1 MKLQFTKM
9 HGCGN
14 DYIYFDCFKQ
24 KIADPEALS
33 RRLSRY
39 HFGIGGDGIILIEP
53 SACADARMR
62 IFNQD
67 GSEGKMCG
75 NGIRCVGKYLYDSGL
90 ARKEEIAVETRS
102 GIRVLQMQVKD
113 GQVTGVTVNMGQAE
127 LAPERIPVALPE
139 SEIIGRLVPIDGKEW
154 EITCVSM
161 GNPHCVV
168 FCEDPDSLELT
179 KVGPKFEKAEI
190 FPEGVNT
197 EFIRVIDRKTLQ
209 MRVWER
215 GKIGRADYSTPEG
228 RRTEDPLGSRS
239 GLDDGPGG
247 NRFCRRGRSIKI
259 FGIRKNRRKICF
271 FESLLLQSCKKSC
284 ILNIVIEIYTG
295 KDDNYGI
302 CR

>member
-215 GKIGRADYSTPEG
+215 GSGETLACGTGACASAVAAILRGYCDREEEITVHLKGGELKIRWDQEAVWMT
-228 RRTEDPLGSRS
+228 
-239 GLDDGPGG
+239 GPAETVFAG
-247 NRFCRRGRSIKI
+247 
-259 FGIRKNRRKICF
+259 
-271 FESLLLQSCKKSC
+271 E
-284 ILNIVIEIYTG
+284 VEA
-295 KDDNYGI
+295 
-302 CR
+302 

>member
-24 KIADPEALS
+24 NIADPEELS

-53 SACADARMR
+53 SECADARMR

-90 ARKEEIAVETRS
+90 ARKEEIAVETQS
-102 GIRVLQMQVKD
+102 GIRVLQMQVQN
-113 GQVTGVTVNMGQAE
+113 GQVIGVTVNMGQAE
-127 LAPERIPVALPE
+127 LAPERIPVSLPG
-139 SEIIGRLVPIDGKEW
+139 SEIIGMPVSIDGKEW

-161 GNPHCVV
+161 GNPHCVI
-168 FCEDPDSLELT
+168 FCEDPDSLDLT
-179 KVGPKFEKAEI
+179 KVGPKFEKAPI

-197 EFIRVIDRKTLQ
+197 EFICVIDRKTLQ

-215 GKIGRADYSTPEG
+215 GSGETLACGTGACASAVAAILRGYCDRKEEITVRLKGGELKIRWDLEAVWMT
-228 RRTEDPLGSRS
+228 
-239 GLDDGPGG
+239 GPAETV
-247 NRFCRRGRSIKI
+247 F
-259 FGIRKNRRKICF
+259 
-271 FESLLLQSCKKSC
+271 
-284 ILNIVIEIYTG
+284 TG
-295 KDDNYGI
+295 EVEA
-302 CR
+302 

>member
-24 KIADPEALS
+24 NITDPEELS

-53 SACADARMR
+53 SECADARMR

-90 ARKEEIAVETRS
+90 ARKEEIAVETQS
-102 GIRVLQMQVKD
+102 GIRVLQMQVQD

-127 LAPERIPVALPE
+127 LAPERIPVSLPGR
-139 SEIIGRLVPIDGKEW
+139 EIIGMPVSIDGKDW
-154 EITCVSM
+154 KITCVSM

-168 FCEDPDSLELT
+168 FCEDPDSLDLT
-179 KVGPKFEKAEI
+179 KVGPKFEKAPI

-215 GKIGRADYSTPEG
+215 GSGETLACGTGACASAVAAILRGYCDRKEEITVRLKGGELKIRWDLEAVWMT
-228 RRTEDPLGSRS
+228 
-239 GLDDGPGG
+239 GPAETV
-247 NRFCRRGRSIKI
+247 F
-259 FGIRKNRRKICF
+259 
-271 FESLLLQSCKKSC
+271 
-284 ILNIVIEIYTG
+284 TG
-295 KDDNYGI
+295 EVEA
-302 CR
+302 

>member
-1 MKLQFTKM
+1 MKLRFTKM

-24 KIADPEALS
+24 NIADPEELS
-33 RRLSRY
+33 RGLSRY

-53 SACADARMR
+53 SECADARMR

-90 ARKEEIAVETRS
+90 ARKEEIAVETQS
-102 GIRVLQMQVKD
+102 GIRVLQMQVQD

-127 LAPERIPVALPE
+127 LAPERIPVSLPG
-139 SEIIGRLVPIDGKEW
+139 SEIIGMPVSIDGKEW

-179 KVGPKFEKAEI
+179 KVGPKFEKAPI

-215 GKIGRADYSTPEG
+215 GSGETLACGTGACASAVAAILRGYCDRKEEITVRLKGGELKIRWDLEAVWMT
-228 RRTEDPLGSRS
+228 
-239 GLDDGPGG
+239 GPAETV
-247 NRFCRRGRSIKI
+247 F
-259 FGIRKNRRKICF
+259 
-271 FESLLLQSCKKSC
+271 
-284 ILNIVIEIYTG
+284 TG
-295 KDDNYGI
+295 EVEA
-302 CR
+302 

>member
-24 KIADPEALS
+24 NITDPEELS

-53 SACADARMR
+53 SECADARMR

-90 ARKEEIAVETRS
+90 ARKEEIAVETQS
-102 GIRVLQMQVKD
+102 GIRVLQMQVQD

-127 LAPERIPVALPE
+127 LAPERIPVSLPGR
-139 SEIIGRLVPIDGKEW
+139 EIIGMPVSIDGKEW

-161 GNPHCVV
+161 RNPHCVV
-168 FCEDPDSLELT
+168 FCEDPDSLDLT
-179 KVGPKFEKAEI
+179 KVGPKFEKAPI

-209 MRVWER
+209 MCVWER
-215 GKIGRADYSTPEG
+215 GSGETLACGTGACASAVAAILRGYCDRKEEITVRLKGGELKIRWDLEAVWMT
-228 RRTEDPLGSRS
+228 
-239 GLDDGPGG
+239 GPAETV
-247 NRFCRRGRSIKI
+247 F
-259 FGIRKNRRKICF
+259 
-271 FESLLLQSCKKSC
+271 
-284 ILNIVIEIYTG
+284 TG
-295 KDDNYGI
+295 EVEA
-302 CR
+302 

>member
-24 KIADPEALS
+24 NITDPEELS

-53 SACADARMR
+53 SECADARMR

-67 GSEGKMCG
+67 GSEGKMCD

-90 ARKEEIAVETRS
+90 ARKEEIAVETQS
-102 GIRVLQMQVKD
+102 GIRVLQMQVQD

-127 LAPERIPVALPE
+127 LAPERIPVSLPGR
-139 SEIIGRLVPIDGKEW
+139 EIIGMPVSIDGKEW

-168 FCEDPDSLELT
+168 FCEDPDSLDLT
-179 KVGPKFEKAEI
+179 KVGPKFEKAPI

-209 MRVWER
+209 MCVWER
-215 GKIGRADYSTPEG
+215 GSGETLACGTGACASAVAAILRGYCDRKEEITVRLKGGELKIRWDLEAVWMT
-228 RRTEDPLGSRS
+228 
-239 GLDDGPGG
+239 GPAETV
-247 NRFCRRGRSIKI
+247 F
-259 FGIRKNRRKICF
+259 
-271 FESLLLQSCKKSC
+271 
-284 ILNIVIEIYTG
+284 TG
-295 KDDNYGI
+295 EVEA
-302 CR
+302 

>member
-14 DYIYFDCFKQ
+14 DYIYFDCFEQ
-24 KIADPEALS
+24 KIADPEELS
-33 RRLSRY
+33 RGLSRY

-53 SACADARMR
+53 SECADARMR

-90 ARKEEIAVETRS
+90 ARKEEIAVETQS
-102 GIRVLQMQVKD
+102 GIRVLQMQVQD

-127 LAPERIPVALPE
+127 LAPERIPVSLPG
-139 SEIIGRLVPIDGKEW
+139 SEIIGMPVSIDGKEW

-168 FCEDPDSLELT
+168 FCEDPDSLDLT
-179 KVGPKFEKAEI
+179 KVGPKFEKAPI

-215 GKIGRADYSTPEG
+215 GSGETLACGTGACASAVAAILRGYCDRKEEITVRLKGGELKIRWDLEAVWMT
-228 RRTEDPLGSRS
+228 
-239 GLDDGPGG
+239 GPAETV
-247 NRFCRRGRSIKI
+247 F
-259 FGIRKNRRKICF
+259 
-271 FESLLLQSCKKSC
+271 
-284 ILNIVIEIYTG
+284 TG
-295 KDDNYGI
+295 EVEA
-302 CR
+302 

>member
-24 KIADPEALS
+24 NIADPEELS

-53 SACADARMR
+53 SECADARMR

-102 GIRVLQMQVKD
+102 GIRVLQMQVQD

-127 LAPERIPVALPE
+127 LAPERIPVALPG
-139 SEIIGRLVPIDGKEW
+139 SEIIGMPVSIDGKEW

-168 FCEDPDSLELT
+168 FCEDPDSLDLT
-179 KVGPKFEKAEI
+179 KVGPKFEKAPI

-215 GKIGRADYSTPEG
+215 GSGETLACGTGACASAVAAILRGYCDRKEEITVRLKGGELKIRWDLEAVWMT
-228 RRTEDPLGSRS
+228 
-239 GLDDGPGG
+239 GPAETV
-247 NRFCRRGRSIKI
+247 F
-259 FGIRKNRRKICF
+259 
-271 FESLLLQSCKKSC
+271 
-284 ILNIVIEIYTG
+284 TG
-295 KDDNYGI
+295 EVEA
-302 CR
+302 

>member
-1 MKLQFTKM
+1 MKRNFVKM

-14 DYIYFDCFKQ
+14 DYIYFDCFQ
-24 KIADPEALS
+24 DALPNPEEVS

-53 SACADARMR
+53 SDRGDGKMR

-90 ARKEEIAVETRS
+90 ARKERLEIETLS
-102 GIRVLQMQVKD
+102 GMRTLRIQEED
-113 GQVTGVTVNMGQAE
+113 GKAARITVDMGRAGFS
-127 LAPERIPVALPE
+127 PEQIPVRLEGEEVIRRPVVVD
-139 SEIIGRLVPIDGKEW
+139 GREW

-168 FCEDPDSLELT
+168 FCQDPEELDLP
-179 KVGPKFEKAEI
+179 KIGPGFEKNEI

-197 EFIRVIDRKTLQ
+197 EFIRVIDPHTLQ

-215 GKIGRADYSTPEG
+215 G
-228 RRTEDPLGSRS
+228 S
-239 GLDDGPGG
+239 GETMACGTGACASAVAAIRCGYCEENEEITVRLRGG
-247 NRFCRRGRSIKI
+247 DL
-259 FGIRKNRRKICF
+259 KICWDGHTVWMTGPAETVF
-271 FESLLLQSCKKSC
+271 TGE
-284 ILNIVIEIYTG
+284 VEI
-295 KDDNYGI
+295 
-302 CR
+302 